1 MAEITQ
7 IARVRG
13 AVENAASFGTDLT
26 GSIGSFQTIRADSVS
41 APRWNQEQLATEPLR
56 SFRVQRYA
64 TEHGFTRGQIS
75 IEGDLV
81 STGTELNKDATATE
95 DALSYVLETIAGGYV
110 AGGSAGSGAGSLV
123 ASGASTT
130 GVTVTAAQGARFD
143 KLGIPVAVET
153 GSASG
158 FFEVT
163 EIKTVSTDA
172 LTFTRALTFTPAVGA
187 KVINAQV
194 IYPTDQPAKT
204 LQWLV
209 EHTRDRDNIF
219 LYLGCQGTLS
229 ITWTLG
235 QKVRWSTQQQITKI
249 MHDDEIATPQGG
261 SAMSVYAVTGSS
273 PVIARAGT
281 ISFNPSTATTRV
293 APGIAELSID
303 LGLAWNEV
311 PSFNG
316 VEGRAGFE
324 AAPGTPSF
332 KIKVPHDAETYKDA
346 LTAQTPYRLIAQAGN
361 VGGRMLAFCAPYCQ
375 IVEITPTQ
383 VNGLEYDEITCI
395 MLADASLADQSD
407 DVRRRPWALARF

>member
-7 IARVRG
+7 IARVRA
-13 AVENAASFGTDLT
+13 AVENSASFGTDLT
-26 GSIGSFQTIRADSVS
+26 GTINSFQTIRADSVS
-41 APRWNQEQLATEPLR
+41 APRWNQEQLPSEPLR
-56 SFRVQRYA
+56 SFRVQRYV

-81 STGTELNKDATATE
+81 STGVELNKDATATE
-95 DALSYVLETIAGGYV
+95 DALSYVLETILGGYV

-163 EIKTVSTDA
+163 EIKTVSTDDV
-172 LTFTRALTFTPAVGA
+172 TFTRALTFTPAVGA

-194 IYPTDQPAKT
+194 VYPTDQPAKT

-219 LYLGCQGTLS
+219 LYLGCQGTLT
-229 ITWTLG
+229 ITWALG

-261 SAMSVYAVTGSS
+261 SAMSVYAQTGSA
-273 PVIARAGT
+273 PVIARAGQ

-293 APGIAELSID
+293 APSVAELTID

-332 KIKVPHDAETYKDA
+332 KIKVAHDAETYKDA

-361 VGGRMLAFCAPYCQ
+361 SGARMLAFCAPYCQ

-383 VNGLEYDEITCI
+383 VNGLEYDELTCI

-407 DVRRRPWALARF
+407 DVRRRPYCLARF

>member
-1 MAEITQ
+1 MPEITQ
-7 IARVRG
+7 IARVR
-13 AVENAASFGTDLT
+13 ASVESTFATDRTSDVASNF
-26 GSIGSFQTIRADSVS
+26 FQVRADSVG
-41 APRWNQEQLATEPLR
+41 APRWSQEQLPSEPLR
-56 SFRVQRYA
+56 SFRVQRYV
-64 TEHGFTRGQIS
+64 TEHGFTRGQVT

-81 STGTELNKDATATE
+81 STGVELNKDATATK
-95 DALSYVLETIAGGYV
+95 DSTSKLLEQMIGGYQ

-123 ASGASTT
+123 ASGASST

-153 GSASG
+153 ASASG
-158 FFEVT
+158 LFEVT

-194 IYPTDQPAKT
+194 LYPTDQPTGT

-219 LYLGCQGTLS
+219 LYLGCQGTVSL
-229 ITWTLG
+229 TWALG
-235 QKVRWSTQQQITKI
+235 QKVRWSTQQQVTKI
-249 MHDDEIATPQGG
+249 LHDDEITTPQGG
-261 SAMSVYAVTGSS
+261 GSMSVYTLDGGS
-273 PVIARAGT
+273 PVIARAGA

-293 APGIAELSID
+293 APNVAELTID
-303 LGLAWNEV
+303 LGIAWIDV

-316 VEGRAGFE
+316 TEGRAGFE
-324 AAPGTPSF
+324 QAPGAPSF
-332 KIKVPHDAETYKDA
+332 KIKVPHADETYKDA
-346 LTAQTPYRLIAQAGN
+346 LVAQTPYRLIAQAGN

-375 IVEITPTQ
+375 IVEIAPTQ

-407 DVRRRPWALARF
+407 DMRRRPYALARF